1 MDSNRSSRAGKRS
14 GPTRAP
20 RAQSQSLSQRHDFAA
35 RGHPVGYLQL
45 TRLLDLFPVDTL
57 SLLAMSEQDFK
68 SNVDYGFYVEAMDL
82 RIEVSPKAE
91 RVSASA
97 LGIVNPLL
105 SLTDKKS
112 TPGSG

>member
-1 MDSNRSSRAGKRS
+1 
-14 GPTRAP
+14 
-20 RAQSQSLSQRHDFAA
+20 
-35 RGHPVGYLQL
+35 
-45 TRLLDLFPVDTL
+45 
-57 SLLAMSEQDFK
+57 MSEQDFK